1 MQYGRCSFIAA
12 YYTLAFDRLELRGAS
27 GDNADTPE
35 GVRGSWIA
43 CRFRSR
49 NGPGSDEREGVLSR
63 THSRLLCCR
72 VAITEH
78 DYCRTW
84 CAGHKFSNNLRK
96 WHRTGFVYLLKWVPG
111 PLIILYV
118 VQVLLTTYG
127 HRTSVVLA
135 VLQVSRLRH
144 WKLECKE
151 CSKGDMT
158 VINASNLCE
167 SVHSFDWTG
176 AASGYIT

>member
-1 MQYGRCSFIAA
+1 MAALSVVVGRRCGVTNAAVAGAEVTVAQATQQASSSSSRRHAIVWARREFSGEAAVWRGWVQYGRCSFIAA

-111 PLIILYV
+111 PL
-118 VQVLLTTYG
+118 
-127 HRTSVVLA
+127 S
-135 VLQVSRLRH
+135 
-144 WKLECKE
+144 
-151 CSKGDMT
+151 M
-158 VINASNLCE
+158 
-167 SVHSFDWTG
+167 
-176 AASGYIT
+176 